1 MWPIAYTL
9 ATSSSWFQSIV
20 TPFLFFVYFIDEK
33 YFVREKNSSF
43 NEYDQT
49 PIEGLPYYFAN
60 LWGIYRLLL
69 LDDSFLREDYEATID
84 KNTFIDILLY
94 SIAGNAS
101 GFALGLPNYFLSF
114 ITPQILIGIVLQ

>member
-1 MWPIAYTL
+1 
-9 ATSSSWFQSIV
+9 
-20 TPFLFFVYFIDEK
+20 LFFVYFIDEK

-114 ITPQILIGIVLQ
+114 ITP